1 MWRWMASALLVHW
14 LEKSKK
20 ASMAAASIRMRNAV
34 GEMMMTMAMV
44 MGAVW
49 SHQAHVVPRMPL
61 FSSWA

>member
-1 MWRWMASALLVHW
+1 MASALLGHW

-34 GEMMMTMAMV
+34 GEMMMTTMAMV

-49 SHQAHVVPRMPL
+49 SHQARVVPRMPL